1 MTPHK
6 RTPTARKGG
15 TRVGTAAKRG
25 AATRSGTK
33 RSTAERSTSRNSTV
47 KRPTTPR
54 SKVARGGTPVD
65 VETQLLAI
73 ERDGGEGTLEL
84 GRGETLH
91 VSSLGKLYFPDAG
104 ITKGALMR
112 YYTRVSPL
120 LLPHLEGRPLI
131 LKRYPEGVGGQM
143 FFQQDAGPHVPD
155 VVRTQVLS
163 TVEKGDRERFIGGDL
178 ATLLYTVQLGA
189 IEVHP
194 WLSRVTDIDSA
205 DRCLIDL
212 DPGDDVPF
220 STVVSLAREVLR
232 VTEECGLSA
241 AVKTSG
247 SSGIHLVIALPP
259 HTSYDT
265 SVRLATLIAQV
276 VVAARPEDATVER
289 SIGAR
294 PPGTIYVDAL
304 QNARGKSAASAY
316 SVRAKPHATVSAP
329 LAPREL
335 TGTLR
340 MTAFTVKT
348 MPARVAKRGDMFGEA
363 LAERPVT
370 KRALTRALEELETT
384 LRATRPQR
392 RQSRSRRGGA
402 GA

>member
-1 MTPHK
+1 MTPRK
-6 RTPTARKGG
+6 TANKTAKKAKTAKTART
-15 TRVGTAAKRG
+15 TRSRAKRAG
-25 AATRSGTK
+25 ATRSSAK
-33 RSTAERSTSRNSTV
+33 RSTKARSGA
-47 KRPTTPR
+47 P
-54 SKVARGGTPVD
+54 AG
-65 VETQLLAI
+65 VEAQLTAI

-84 GRGETLH
+84 GRGVTLH

-120 LLPHLEGRPLI
+120 LLPQLEGRPLI

-155 VVRTQVLS
+155 VVRTQALS

-194 WLSRVTDIDSA
+194 WLSRVSDPDA
-205 DRCLIDL
+205 PDRCLIDL

-220 STVVSLAREVLR
+220 SAVVSLARDVRR

-259 HTSYDT
+259 RTTYDT
-265 SVRLATLIAQV
+265 SARLAMLIAQV
-276 VVAARPEDATVER
+276 VVAVRPESATVER

-294 PPGTIYVDAL
+294 PAGTIYVDAL

-316 SVRAKPHATVSAP
+316 SVRAKPDATVSAP

-335 TGTLR
+335 NGTLR
-340 MTAFTVKT
+340 MSAFTVKT
-348 MPARVAKRGDMFGEA
+348 MPARVAKRGDVFGEA
-363 LAERPVT
+363 LSERPVT
-370 KRALTRALEELETT
+370 RRALTRALQMLETT
-384 LRATRPQR
+384 LAATRPQR